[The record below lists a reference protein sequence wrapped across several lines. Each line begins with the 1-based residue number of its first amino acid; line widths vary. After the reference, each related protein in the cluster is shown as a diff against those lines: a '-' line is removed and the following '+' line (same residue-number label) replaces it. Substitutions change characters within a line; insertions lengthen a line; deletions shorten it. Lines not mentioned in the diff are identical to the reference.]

1 MGRNLGYILI
11 GVGVVAAVLIAAVM
25 FVPATGEN
33 ASRSMDEAVLGFA
46 LFSVVWIIPLAAG
59 IFMLYKGGQEAVVAE
74 RAAQQRK
81 LLNIVKTQGQ
91 APVSDIAIEM
101 NATRE
106 EVQNLLYD
114 LVGRGLF
121 SGYVNWDEGML
132 YSEQA
137 SELRERSTCAVCGGQ
152 LELAGQGVIRC
163 PYCST
168 EYFLD

>member
-11 GVGVVAAVLIAAVM
+11 GVGLVAAVLIAAVM

-33 ASRSMDEAVLGFA
+33 ASRSMDAAVLGFA
-46 LFSVVWIIPLAAG
+46 LFSVVWILPLAAG

-91 APVSDIAIEM
+91 VPVSDIAIAM

-137 SELRERSTCAVCGGQ
+137 SELRERATCAVCGGQ

-163 PYCST
+163 PYCGT